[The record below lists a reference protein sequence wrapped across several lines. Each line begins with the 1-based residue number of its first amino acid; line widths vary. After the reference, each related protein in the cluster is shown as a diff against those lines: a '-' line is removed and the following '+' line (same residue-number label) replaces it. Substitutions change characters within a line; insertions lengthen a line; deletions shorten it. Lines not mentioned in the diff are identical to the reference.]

1 MLQPSTYPENST
13 PSKLEHLSKESR
25 WLGEKGNFYRVPLTI
40 FFHNGRNSA
49 GVPMQANRQS
59 GHECTGLNDG
69 SKNSVAT
76 TYLAD
81 AWNWGAEIFCG
92 CEVQFVEK
100 TDGGG
105 YTIYFAWHGS
115 GRSVFT
121 DHFKEQLFWVKA
133 VSEFILQRWMC
144 QLTLSTSITEGI
156 LFPWGWCFRN
166 YWGFASV
173 KAARPPYVTARWKES
188 IWKW

>member
-144 QLTLSTSITEGI
+144 QLTLSTSLG
-156 LFPWGWCFRN
+156 L
-166 YWGFASV
+166 V
-173 KAARPPYVTARWKES
+173 L
-188 IWKW
+188 

>member
-1 MLQPSTYPENST
+1 MLQPFIYPDSSN
-13 PSKLEHLSKESR
+13 PNKLEHLQEEAR
-25 WLGEKGNFYRVPLTI
+25 WLGQKDKFYRVPLTI

-49 GVPMQANRQS
+49 GVPMQANKRS

-100 TDGGG
+100 ADGGG
-105 YTIYFAWHGS
+105 YTIHFAWHGS
-115 GRSVFT
+115 GRSVFG

-133 VSEFILQRWMC
+133 VSFDRILQKWTC

-156 LFPWGWCFRN
+156 LFPRGWRFRN
-166 YWGFASV
+166 H
-173 KAARPPYVTARWKES
+173 
-188 IWKW
+188 